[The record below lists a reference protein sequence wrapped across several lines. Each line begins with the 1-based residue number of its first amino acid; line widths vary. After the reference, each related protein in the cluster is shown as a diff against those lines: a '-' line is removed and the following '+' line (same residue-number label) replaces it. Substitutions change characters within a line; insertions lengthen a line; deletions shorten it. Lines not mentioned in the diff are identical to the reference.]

1 MSNFETVVATVTVVS
16 AEALSPHFIRIELG
30 GEGLREF
37 GVDGPYLDQR
47 IKLIFPAPGGAL
59 PDLQDAGG
67 DWQAALEQ
75 QPEDTRC
82 HIRVYSVR
90 DVRGEGADKRLFVD
104 FVLHQEPGSTGPA
117 SSWAAQSRPGDQLI
131 VIGPRI
137 ASDWG
142 GIEFDPGEAT
152 RVVLA
157 GDETAVPAIT
167 RILADIRGVATGH
180 AFLEVP
186 SSSDILDIVTP
197 PGFTVTWLPRDG
209 AEQGAQLIPKVLEYL
224 GTRHHES
231 VPDEDVDDELW
242 ETPTF
247 SSSEE
252 EIDARASSSIPGLY
266 VWVAGESK
274 VVTTLRRHLVKDL
287 GIDRAQVA
295 FMGYWRRGVSM
306 RG

>member
-1 MSNFETVVATVTVVS
+1 MSNLETVVATVTVVS
-16 AEALSPHFIRIELG
+16 AEALSPHFIRIGLG
-30 GEGLREF
+30 GEGLRDF

-47 IKLIFPAPGGAL
+47 IKLIFPGPGGML
-59 PDLQDAGG
+59 PDVRDAGA

-75 QPEDTRC
+75 QPDHERG

-90 DVRGEGADKRLFVD
+90 EVRGEGADKRLFVD

-117 SSWAAQSRPGDQLI
+117 SAWAAQARSGAQLI
-131 VIGPRI
+131 VVGPRLG
-137 ASDWG
+137 SNWG
-142 GIEFDPGEAT
+142 GIEFDPGDAS

-167 RILADIRGVATGH
+167 RILADIDDDVSGH

-186 SSSDILDIVTP
+186 SAGDVLDVVAP
-197 PGFTVTWLPRDG
+197 AGFAVTWLPRDG
-209 AEQGAQLIPKVLEYL
+209 ADHGELLIPEVLELL
-224 GTRHHES
+224 GTRRHES
-231 VPDEDVDDELW
+231 VPDDEVDDELW

-252 EIDARASSSIPGLY
+252 ELDARASTSIPNLY